1 MAPVVPNPKS
11 IRSFRSGRAFET
23 WLSTN
28 QASGRGT
35 TFAEIRE
42 GHIKA
47 DTPEPA
53 PGDVR
58 PAKEEGWFLI
68 GAGIPLLP
76 AGSETTLVL
85 ADQMTLPS
93 GIVAL
98 AYSVPGGVG
107 PPPRIGY
114 VTSGGKRA
122 KAGNA
127 RKSTA
132 SRRAGRAS

>member
-42 GHIKA
+42 GHMKA

-53 PGDVR
+53 PGDVT
-58 PAKEEGWFLI
+58 PAKEEGWFATFTFLDVS
-68 GAGIPLLP
+68 GSLQAWP
-76 AGSETTLVL
+76 A
-85 ADQMTLPS
+85 DF
-93 GIVAL
+93 
-98 AYSVPGGVG
+98 
-107 PPPRIGY
+107 
-114 VTSGGKRA
+114 
-122 KAGNA
+122 
-127 RKSTA
+127 
-132 SRRAGRAS
+132 

>member
-1 MAPVVPNPKS
+1 VLFQTLLDAGLVDTVEVAVMPV
-11 IRSFRSGRAFET
+11 
-23 WLSTN
+23 
-28 QASGRGT
+28 
-35 TFAEIRE
+35 
-42 GHIKA
+42 
-47 DTPEPA
+47 
-53 PGDVR
+53 
-58 PAKEEGWFLI
+58 LI

-85 ADQMTLPS
+85 ADQITLPS

-98 AYSVPGGVG
+98 ANCVPGGVG